1 MSIVKKLKIVVA
13 ALFTLIIIAALF
25 SPKTWSAPIIDIIY
39 LNFMVYPSVAVV
51 LWGRAISDD

>member
-39 LNFMVYPSVAVV
+39 LNFITYPSVAIL